1 MLIRE
6 NVFNVKKENVN
17 VQEKIEI
24 FHKIVNVILNILSL
38 FKHKNVY

>member
-6 NVFNVKKENVN
+6 NVLNVKKENVN
-17 VQEKIEI
+17 VQEKIGI